1 MTVGTLIA
9 FLENLPK
16 DAKIV
21 TYSNEKNYS
30 YREVDF
36 QFVQTIDKSGKIEK
50 LLKVK

>member
-21 TYSNEKNYS
+21 KHSNDRDCA

-36 QFVQTIDKSGKIEK
+36 QFVQTIDTNGKIEK
-50 LLKVK
+50 SLIVK

>member
-1 MTVGTLIA
+1 MTVGLLIA

-16 DAKIV
+16 DAKVV
-21 TYSNEKNYS
+21 TNSNDRDNS

-36 QFVQTIDKSGKIEK
+36 QFIHTIDMNGKSEK